1 MKLNL
6 SILFLFFF
14 CALQAQICRHEIG
27 IELGPNLFSYKE
39 RFTDNGIKNINRYH
53 SFRYSGGFSYQKN
66 LKPRWSFRT
75 GLIYEQLVLEPRGFN
90 LPKESIIFNTFSV
103 PIYFKYNLSTPNWIL
118 FVGLGVEY
126 NNVFGHGFKETY
138 YNNGNEVTNKQ
149 TEYYFEHYIS
159 LLISSGAA
167 YKINDKINIGIE
179 LRHAPYIL
187 GTDYNIA
194 PFNSF
199 FSSYLNTTNLMFS
212 VSFKLGKKQLQ

>member
-39 RFTDNGIKNINRYH
+39 RFTDNGIKNINKYH
-53 SFRYSGGFSYQKN
+53 SFRYSG
-66 LKPRWSFRT
+66 

-103 PIYFKYNLSTPNWIL
+103 PIYFKYNLSTPNWI
-118 FVGLGVEY
+118 FFAGLGVEY

-138 YNNGNEVTNKQ
+138 YNNGNEVTDKQ

-212 VSFKLGKKQLQ
+212 VSFKLGKKQLE